1 MATSVIHLKILKI
14 YEILFYIYLI
24 IKYLTK
30 SIIFIYLIVF
40 TATSIIKNYNVI
52 KTTKYKNF

>member
-1 MATSVIHLKILKI
+1 MTISIIHLKILKI

-24 IKYLTK
+24 IKYFIK

-40 TATSIIKNYNVI
+40 KATFIVKNYND
-52 KTTKYKNF
+52 YKNF